1 MKNSCIA
8 FCLSAITLVCG
19 SASAADEPPTLPKF
33 TNWVT
38 AVAFSPLDGSLASVG
53 GQTLLYRPGDI
64 KLWDPADGKQRLSID
79 GPASTV
85 WAVAF
90 SSDGKL
96 MATAAYDG
104 IVKLWDMPEGKP
116 HSELKKHKHWARTLA
131 FT

>member
-1 MKNSCIA
+1 MKNVRIA
-8 FCLSAITLVCG
+8 LGFSAMVLLCG

-79 GPASTV
+79 GHGSTV

-96 MATAAYDG
+96 MATGAYDG
-104 IVKLWDMPEGKP
+104 VVKLWDMP
-116 HSELKKHKHWARTLA
+116 
-131 FT
+131 